1 MKSRMRYLILM
12 ITLLLGTTALAQ
24 HVWWTP
30 EAPAVGQ
37 PFTMSYDSRIGVLG
51 PNITQVWMHWGVVDD
66 GGNWSAPPASI
77 WPAGSQLSVDGYAC
91 QSPMVAGADTV
102 WTLYI
107 DPDTSIRHIEFVFT
121 DLGDNWDNNSGANW
135 RIDFV
140 TGEVVAWWSPEEP
153 EPGDLVTIYYNT
165 IPGALP
171 DGATTVLLHW
181 GINEPYH
188 GAWIEPPASMWPTG
202 TVPWGDGHAVQTPM
216 NSHGGGIW
224 SVSIQSNDTTYTIH
238 FVTLDG
244 VNWDGNGGANWDII
258 LEEPPEPV
266 LAHHVFAYD
275 PRSAFAGYIGT
286 ISSVNLAGTFNGWST
301 SNDPLDGPDE
311 NGVWMKEFAIPAG
324 THEYKFVLNGSNW
337 QNDPDNPNFA
347 PGGYHNNL
355 ITVLLDTLP
364 QIYQFYPPEGDIYR
378 GATAD
383 ISPWAKIRKGDLGPG
398 LQGNPSA
405 TWDGTPSSSVWYPAS
420 DSLRIAPITAS
431 PGEHEIAV
439 MAQDSAARNRTA
451 TRSVWVVDSEEGFY
465 ALDSRAD
472 DFGPGSYTDP
482 FGTEGDADLL
492 GFVITEAANGD
503 SLAFMIEM
511 DVITEQTRVMMHIMS
526 DIAPPFAPTAAFSLE
541 TEFPDWNGRGVAFVL
556 GDTTTGATSPALL
569 NTLYLS
575 RSPLTYGA
583 GIELDPVAYSEDRFE
598 FKLAVADLE
607 AVMGNYQTEWYFSC
621 CAFLAQTGGPANGDA
636 YEVDAAHG
644 GDDNI
649 NDPDIFDVIFL
660 TPHLQNVLLMNWSDN
675 RTATF
680 DANGRG
686 FVAIH
691 PDSIGPNVFHSG
703 PIMKILSRGAP
714 TLFAN
719 QELTGTFESE
729 ETIVSINLYQNANP
743 PIVIP
748 TTEDTFTVDVTL
760 VEGLNTFY
768 LEGVDAVSDT
778 GRSSQTVF
786 ELVVNHTPNPVIDAR
801 VEGDDGILDASAST
815 DPDSPNLGFA
825 WTADEDNPEEVT
837 LTNPDAA
844 VASFALPEPTG
855 EYFFSCDITEATGPG
870 VTPRT
875 VFTVYDDSVDAF
887 ELDES
892 TWNVRDAIIYE
903 IYPRA
908 YSTSNH
914 LAAITADMER
924 IAGLGVNYIWLTPT
938 FPGPT
943 EHGYEI
949 VDYYGVEED
958 LGSEQDM
965 RDLINAAHS
974 HGIRV
979 MLDLVI
985 NHTSI
990 RHPFMQDALRYGRFS
1005 HYWDYYD
1012 RDASGNYTYYYDWA
1026 SMPNLNFDNPEVVKY
1041 FIDVSKYWVDEYG
1054 IDGYRCDV
1062 AWGPQS
1068 RTPSFWPQWHN
1079 ALKQL
1084 YPDILLLA
1092 EMDAID
1098 FNNFYNR
1105 FDLVYDWAL
1114 HHSGTESF
1122 ADMFQGGI
1130 PSINNLHTVITN
1142 YGFPYPPYKYPFR
1155 FLENHDEGRYIS
1167 YNTTAQTKLAALL
1180 LFTIDGVPLIYAG
1193 QEVGET
1199 SQRGLINWSGGPQG
1213 LSHYYYKLCQLRKQF
1228 PSIRSPQVERIT
1240 NSQSSVVY
1248 SYLRYIEGEL
1258 PIIVALNMASNS
1270 QVTSVTVPT
1279 ADIGIHPDST
1289 YYLSELL
1296 TGTYLQRTGAELT
1309 TIVSSLSAYQGRVW
1323 VIADEPIQ
1331 LDAPEQSLEIPEV
1344 FALRQNYPNPF
1355 NPTCTIPFEISSRS
1369 RVTIAIYNV
1378 MGQQVK
1384 VLTDD
1389 IYSAGVHQIVWDG
1402 HNQLGS
1408 PVGSGIYF
1416 YRMHAGDF
1424 VSTRKMILL
1433 R

>member
-1 MKSRMRYLILM
+1 MKSRMRYFVLA

-24 HVWWTP
+24 HVWWDP
-30 EAPAVGQ
+30 EAPAIGQ
-37 PFTMSYDSRIGVLG
+37 PFTIHYDSRVGVLG
-51 PNITQVWMHWGVVDD
+51 SDIAQVWMHWGVGVE
-66 GGNWSAPPASI
+66 GGNLYAAREEI
-77 WPAGSQLSVDGYAC
+77 WPAGCHLSGDGYAV
-91 QSPMVAGADTV
+91 QMTMVAGTDTV
-102 WTLYI
+102 WTLTI

-121 DLGDNWDNNSGANW
+121 DLGDTWDNNAGANW

-140 TGEVVAWWSPEEP
+140 SGDVVAWWTPEEP

-171 DGATTVLLHW
+171 DDAATVLLHW

-188 GAWIEPPASMWPTG
+188 GAWIEPPASMWPPG

-216 NSHGGGIW
+216 NSQGGGIW
-224 SVSIQSNDTTYTIH
+224 SLSIQSNDTTYTIH

-244 VNWDGNGGANWDII
+244 VNWDGNDGANWDII
-258 LEEPPEPV
+258 LEEPPEPI

-275 PRSAFAGYIGT
+275 PRSAFGGYIGT
-286 ISSVNLAGTFNGWST
+286 ITSVNLAGTFNGWST
-301 SNDPLDGPDE
+301 SHDPLDGPDE

-324 THEYKFVLNGSNW
+324 THEYKFVLNGGEW

-355 ITVLLDTLP
+355 ITISLDTLP
-364 QIYQFYPPEGDIYR
+364 QIYQFYPPEGEVYR
-378 GATAD
+378 GATAE
-383 ISPWAKIRKGDLGPG
+383 ISPWAKVRKGDLGPG
-398 LQGNPSA
+398 LQGDPSV
-405 TWDGTPSSSVWYPAS
+405 TWDDAPNVSIWYPAS
-420 DSLRIAPITAS
+420 DSLWIEPITAY
-431 PGEHEIAV
+431 PGEHEITV
-439 MAQDSAARNRTA
+439 TAQDSAARDRTA
-451 TRSVWVVDSEEGFY
+451 TRAVWVVESEEGFY

-472 DFGPGSYTDP
+472 DFGPGSYSDP
-482 FGTEGDADLL
+482 YGVEGDADLL
-492 GFVITEAANGD
+492 GFVISEAAEGD
-503 SLAFMIEM
+503 SLAFMVEM
-511 DVITEQTRVMMHIMS
+511 VVITEQTRVFMHILS
-526 DIAPPFAPTAAFSLE
+526 DIAPPFAPTASFSLE
-541 TEFPDWNGRGVAFVL
+541 TEFPDWNGCGVAFVL
-556 GDTTTGATSPALL
+556 GDTTTSATSPALL

-583 GIELDPVAYSEDRFE
+583 EIELDPVAYGENRFE
-598 FKLAVADLE
+598 FKLARADLE

-621 CAFLAQTGGPANGDA
+621 CAFLSDPSDGDA
-636 YEVDAAHG
+636 YEIDAAHG
-644 GDDNI
+644 GDDSPS
-649 NDPDIFDVIFL
+649 DPDIFDALFI
-660 TPHLQNVLLMNWSDN
+660 TPRLQNVLLMNWSEN

-680 DANGRG
+680 DATGRG

-703 PIMKILSRGAP
+703 PIMTILSRGAS
-714 TLFAN
+714 TIFAD
-719 QELTGTFESE
+719 QELTGTLESA
-729 ETIVSINLYQNANP
+729 ETVVSINLYQNDNP

-748 TTEDTFTVDVTL
+748 TSEDTFTVDVTL
-760 VEGLNTFY
+760 VEGINTFR
-768 LEGVDAVSDT
+768 LEGIDAVGDT

-786 ELVVNHTPNPVIDAR
+786 VLDVNHTPDPVIDAS
-801 VEGDDGILDASAST
+801 VEGDEGVLDASAST
-815 DPDSPNLGFA
+815 DPDSPNLEYL
-825 WTADEDNPEEVT
+825 WSADEDNPEEVT

-844 VASFALPEPTG
+844 IASFTLPESNG
-855 EYFFSCDITEATGPG
+855 EYFFSLDLDEATGPG
-870 VTPRT
+870 VTAKT

-892 TWNVRDAIIYE
+892 TWKVRDAIIYE

-908 YSTSNH
+908 YSTSDH
-914 LAAITADMER
+914 LAAIAADMER

-958 LGSEQDM
+958 LGTEQDM
-965 RDLINAAHS
+965 RDLIDAAHS
-974 HGIRV
+974 YDIGV
-979 MLDLVI
+979 LLDMVI

-990 RHPFMQDALRYGRFS
+990 QHPFMQDALRYGRFS

-1012 RDASGNYTYYYDWA
+1012 RDANGDYTYYYNWTN
-1026 SMPNLNFDNPEVVKY
+1026 MPNLNFDNPEVVNY
-1041 FIDVSKYWVDEYG
+1041 FIDVCKYWVDEFG

-1062 AWGPQS
+1062 AWGPQG
-1068 RTPSFWPQWHN
+1068 RTPGFWPQWHN
-1079 ALKQL
+1079 ALKKL
-1084 YPDILLLA
+1084 YPEILLLG
-1092 EMDAID
+1092 EMGANEFND
-1098 FNNFYNR
+1098 FYDR
-1105 FDLVYDWAL
+1105 FDLLYDWTL
-1114 HHSGTESF
+1114 YHDGFS
-1122 ADMFQGGI
+1122 DLFQGGI

-1142 YGFPYPPYKYPFR
+1142 YGYPYPPYKYPFR
-1155 FLENHDEGRYIS
+1155 FLENHDESRYIS
-1167 YNTTAQTKLAALL
+1167 YNSETQSKLAALL

-1199 SQRGLINWSGGPQG
+1199 SRRGLIDWNGGPEG
-1213 LSHYYYKLCQLRKQF
+1213 LSHYYYQLCQLRKQF
-1228 PSIRSPQVERIT
+1228 LSIRSPQVERIT

-1270 QVTSVTVPT
+1270 QVPTITVPT
-1279 ADIGIHPDST
+1279 DDIGLHPDST

-1296 TGTYLQRTGAELT
+1296 TGTYLERTGAQLT
-1309 TIVSSLSAYQGRVW
+1309 TIVSSLSGYQGRVW

-1331 LDAPEQSLEIPEV
+1331 LDVPEQSIEIPEV
-1344 FALRQNYPNPF
+1344 FALKQNYPNPF

-1389 IYSAGVHQIVWDG
+1389 IFSVGVHQIVWDG
-1402 HNQLGS
+1402 HNQFGS

-1416 YRMHAGDF
+1416 YRMRAGNF